1 MADGKT
7 HELIN
12 TAFLGGAL
20 LAYDYAR
27 ANGLV
32 GFIEVHVTD
41 SNRWSF
47 VLAYLVGTFLLTPD
61 LDLSNQSVRAKSNWG
76 ILGHLWRPYGLL
88 FSHRGISHSWLAG
101 PLTRLAYLAFRL
113 LGFAYVI
120 NALAPSI
127 GLNLNLTFLP
137 TWEMQPAL
145 ISIIL
150 GYYVSQ
156 WVHLVTDGILPGTKR
171 KRRRRRR

>member
-12 TAFLGGAL
+12 TAFLGSAM

-27 ANGLV
+27 SRGLTAPV
-32 GFIEVHVTD
+32 DPFITD
-41 SNRWSF
+41 STRYSF
-47 VLAYLVGTFLLTPD
+47 VIAYLVGTFLLTPD

-88 FSHRGISHSWLAG
+88 FSHRGISHSWIAG
-101 PLTRLAYLAFRL
+101 PLTRLVYLAILL

-137 TWEMQPAL
+137 GWKMQPVL
-145 ISIIL
+145 ISITL

-156 WVHLVTDGILPGTKR
+156 WVHLVTDGMLPGSGR